1 MRTPLHLY
9 VHIPFCATKCFY
21 CAFFSQE
28 GQEKWIEPYVESLIK
43 EIELIS
49 ATTKDCEVITLYIGG
64 GTPSLLPANLL
75 SKIITVIRKNFAV
88 AIDAEVTIEANP
100 ESITADK
107 LVTYHRVGCNR
118 LSIGLQA
125 WQSRLLTEL
134 NRPYQIADFQRVI
147 QIVQASPIKNFNLDL
162 IFGLPNQTLVDWQE
176 SVTNTIACKPQHIS
190 CYSLELDNSS
200 KFGRLWQRGKLK
212 IPKSSL
218 DRQMYKLA
226 KTLLQKAGY
235 QQYEI
240 SNFAKVGKECQHNV
254 AFWHN
259 QPYLGLGAGAESYWQ
274 GQSWQNVAN
283 ISQYCKLLGEH
294 KLPRHTI
301 TTENTLERAQAGL
314 VLGLRLH
321 KGIPIP
327 EYKKNYGID
336 LVSWLSP
343 ALKKLLKN
351 HSVEII
357 SNQLRLTDH
366 GKNIINQVL
375 VELLSSTTP

>member
-1 MRTPLHLY
+1 MPQPLHLY

-28 GQEKWIEPYVESLIK
+28 GQEKWIEPYVAALIK
-43 EIELIS
+43 EIKLTSETI
-49 ATTKDCEVITLYIGG
+49 KNHQVVTLYFGG
-64 GTPSLLPANLL
+64 GTPSLLPAKLL
-75 SKIITVIRKNFAV
+75 AEIITTIRGNFAI
-88 AIDAEVTIEANP
+88 APDAEITIEANP
-100 ESITADK
+100 ESITAEK
-107 LVTYHRVGCNR
+107 LATYHQAGCTR

-147 QIVQASPIKNFNLDL
+147 EIVKNSPLKNFNLDL
-162 IFGLPNQTLVDWQE
+162 IFGLPNQTLADWQE
-176 SVTNTIACKPQHIS
+176 SVTNTIACQPNHIS

-200 KFGRLWQRGKLK
+200 KFGRLWQQGKLK
-212 IPKSSL
+212 IPKSTL
-218 DRQMYKLA
+218 DRQMYEFAK
-226 KTLLQKAGY
+226 KTLHQAGY

-240 SNFAKVGKECQHNV
+240 SNFATVGNESQHNL

-283 ISQYCKLLGEH
+283 ISQYCKLLSEQI
-294 KLPRHTI
+294 LPRHTI
-301 TTENTLERAQAGL
+301 TTETKLERAQAGL

-321 KGIPIP
+321 EGIFIP
-327 EYKKNYGID
+327 EFAGMYGKD
-336 LVSWLSP
+336 LVDWLSP
-343 ALKKLLKN
+343 ALTKLVKN
-351 HSVEII
+351 RSLAIV
-357 SNQLRLTDH
+357 SNRLRLTEV

>member
-1 MRTPLHLY
+1 MPQPLHLY

-43 EIELIS
+43 EIQRTS
-49 ATTKDCEVITLYIGG
+49 ASVKDYQIVTLYFGG
-64 GTPSLLPANLL
+64 GTPSLLSAELL
-75 SKIITVIRKNFAV
+75 TKIIASIRENFAIAPDV
-88 AIDAEVTIEANP
+88 EITIEANP
-100 ESITADK
+100 ESITAKK
-107 LVTYHRVGCNR
+107 LASYYEAGCTR

-147 QIVQASPIKNFNLDL
+147 EIVKSSPLKNFNLDL
-162 IFGLPNQTLVDWQE
+162 IFGLPNQTLADWQE
-176 SVTNTIACKPQHIS
+176 SVTNTIACRPNHIS

-200 KFGRLWQRGKLK
+200 KFGRLWQQGKLK

-218 DRQMYKLA
+218 DRQMYEFAK
-226 KTLLQKAGY
+226 KTLHQAGY

-240 SNFAKVGKECQHNV
+240 SNFATVGNESQHNL

-259 QPYLGLGAGAESYWQ
+259 KPYLGLGAGAESYWQ

-283 ISQYCKLLGEH
+283 ISQYCKLLSEQI
-294 KLPRHTI
+294 LPRHTI
-301 TTENTLERAQAGL
+301 TTETKLERAQAGL
-314 VLGLRLH
+314 VFGLRLH
-321 KGIPIP
+321 KGISIP
-327 EYKKNYGID
+327 EFADIYGID
-336 LVSWLSP
+336 LVDWLSP
-343 ALKKLLKN
+343 ALTKLLNN
-351 HSVEII
+351 HSLKIV
-357 SNQLRLTDH
+357 SNRLRLTNT